1 MTDSLDQALSERFAL
16 QHDELSLPDFADV
29 VHRAAEIAPR
39 LEVQKR
45 PSAPRV
51 LATLS
56 VRRVLVAALVLCIL
70 AGTGVA
76 IAAGFGA
83 FNGISAAQHPQTPA
97 DKIDP
102 AVIAR
107 INGIN
112 GIQGPGSQLL
122 ADSSRLLR
130 QLSGGGR
137 LYVVARKDGG
147 LCVLAVGLSGTKNGP
162 SAMGCGS
169 PLTQSQPTTI
179 SSFKAKQ
186 GTPTINWG
194 IALDHINA
202 ISFDL
207 GGRELTVPVTNN
219 AWAYEGPS
227 PRVAQ
232 SIVIHYDDGTARS
245 LTP

>member
-1 MTDSLDQALSERFAL
+1 MTSFDPRIGDALDREVPLRSALEPAW
-16 QHDELSLPDFADV
+16 DDV
-29 VHRAAEIAPR
+29 LRRAEAFHAGR
-39 LEVQKR
+39 TYTHWWVGKSRRWR
-45 PSAPRV
+45 P
-51 LATLS
+51 
-56 VRRVLVAALVLCIL
+56 VLVAAVAVAALVG
-70 AGTGVA
+70 AAVA

-83 FNGISAAQHPQTPA
+83 FNGISAAQHLQTPA

-102 AVIAR
+102 SIIAR
-107 INGIN
+107 INGNN

-147 LCVLAVGLSGTKNGP
+147 LCVLAVGLSGTESGP

-186 GTPTINWG
+186 GTPTVNWG

-207 GGRELTVPVTNN
+207 GGQELTVPVTNN
-219 AWAYEGPS
+219 AWAYEGLS
-227 PRVAQ
+227 PRLAQ
-232 SIVIHYDDGTARS
+232 SIVIHYDDGTTRS